1 MSYTIREI
9 EQKWERKFL
18 ECGLV
23 DAAARV
29 FNSHFAHQLYYGKTD
44 DAYPTEFPAGF
55 HNVYQKK
62 DDLSQDELIQK
73 VLPFLHFI
81 GISLSQESLQ
91 KHLDKFPDDFAKFIS
106 HVYYIFKTLAHYG
119 DSIDISKPFKDLEAN
134 LYFLLRIASEEA
146 STLVQLDFMQELELP
161 DLYSRFSV
169 FPEGYEKNE
178 LVQTLFKKINES
190 SDSYFITGKAGTG
203 KSTFIQYFT
212 THTQKKVLKL
222 AFTGIAA
229 INVGG
234 QTIHSF
240 FLFPLKPMM
249 PNDDEVFRFKP
260 NSKKYKLI
268 QSIEVIVIDEVS
280 MLRADILEAID
291 YSLRINGGNPAKR
304 FGGKQILFVGDIFQL
319 PPVLNLQDEVEKF
332 VFTEVYKSEYFF
344 DSIAYRD
351 SHPVYFEFQ
360 KSYRQKSDLEFVKLL
375 DEVRIGR
382 VSDDSLAALNKRY
395 FPHYT
400 PKRDEFVINLAS
412 TNYIANAEN
421 KKRLLELPY
430 TSFFFEATIEGD
442 FKPDKYPTSKVLEL
456 KKHAQVIFIKND
468 SKRKYVNGTIAKID
482 FISKD
487 LLEIRLQDGSIH
499 KLEKETWENRKY
511 EYDPIKRRVVS
522 KGVGTFTQYPI
533 KLAWAI
539 TVHKSQGLSF
549 DKVVLDMGSGA
560 FVNGQL
566 YTALSRCRT
575 LLGIALKQRI
585 TRADLLMDERI
596 VNFYLTENV
605 VNKVVNDSDGIL

>member
-9 EQKWERKFL
+9 ERKWENQFL

-23 DAAARV
+23 DADKQL
-29 FNSHFAHQLYYGKTD
+29 FNSNFAHQLYYGKID
-44 DAYPTEFPAGF
+44 DSYPPHFPLAF
-55 HNVYQKK
+55 QEVYLKK
-62 DDLSQDELIQK
+62 EELQQHDFIEQTI
-73 VLPFLHFI
+73 PFLHFI
-81 GISLSQESLQ
+81 GINLQAEVLQ
-91 KHLDKFPDDFAKFIS
+91 KHLEKFPDDFAKFTS
-106 HVYYIFKTLAHYG
+106 HTYYIFKTLAHYG
-119 DSIDISKPFKDLEAN
+119 DSIDITKPFKDLEAN
-134 LYFLLRIASEEA
+134 LYFLSRIASQEA
-146 STLVQLDFMQELELP
+146 VTLQQLDFMQELELP
-161 DLYSRFSV
+161 DLYNRFSV
-169 FPEGYEKNE
+169 FPDAYEENV
-178 LVQTLFKKINES
+178 LVQDLFKKINES
-190 SDSYFITGKAGTG
+190 SSCFFITGKAGTG

-212 THTQKKVLKL
+212 TQTHKKVLKL

-249 PNDDEVFRFKP
+249 PNDDEVFRFKQ
-260 NSKKYKLI
+260 NTKKYKLI

-291 YSLRINGGNPAKR
+291 YSLRINGGNPALR

-319 PPVLNLQDEVEKF
+319 PPVVNLQDEVEKI

-344 DSIAYRD
+344 DSIAYRETQ
-351 SHPVYFEFQ
+351 PVYFEFQ
-360 KSYRQKSDLEFVKLL
+360 KSYRQQSDLEFVKLL
-375 DEVRIGR
+375 DEVRIGK
-382 VSDDSLAALNKRY
+382 VSEESLAALNKRY
-395 FPHYT
+395 YPRYT
-400 PKRDEFVINLAS
+400 PQRDEFVINLAS

-421 KKRLLELPY
+421 NKRLLELPY
-430 TSFFFEATIEGD
+430 TSFFFEATIDGD
-442 FKPDKYPTSKVLEL
+442 FKSDKYPTSKMLEL

-468 SKRKYVNGTIAKID
+468 SKRRYVNGTIAKID

-499 KLEKETWENRKY
+499 KLVKETWENRKY

-522 KGVGTFTQYPI
+522 KTVGTFTQYPI

-549 DKVVLDMGSGA
+549 DKVVLDMGNGA
-560 FVNGQL
+560 FVNGQM
-566 YTALSRCRT
+566 YTALSRCRS
-575 LLGIALKQRI
+575 LNGLALKQKI
-585 TRADLLMDERI
+585 TQADLVMDERV
-596 VNFYLTENV
+596 VNFYLTENIID
-605 VNKVVNDSDGIL
+605 KVVGED